1 MKLKKHAYWRIKV
14 RVSTNSRV
22 AFKQTAATS
31 LQSMRK
37 LTIDDAAVN
46 DHDLRGYNY

>member
-1 MKLKKHAYWRIKV
+1 M

-22 AFKQTAATS
+22 AFEPTAATS
-31 LQSMRK
+31 LQSTRK